1 MRKRAREEVE
11 TVPAIHMDALQ
22 GVAIDEDGEAV
33 AAHLPTLSSVN
44 STGATKPSF
53 HHYHRHDRMSTW
65 SQTTTGAS
73 FLVRHQ
79 EDIIFSTESNLR
91 RVACADTLYMDGTF
105 EVCPSIIY
113 QIFTIHIF
121 ENGQQFPMVYCLLP
135 GKTREI
141 DNRTFT
147 LLRKHC
153 RMLTLISILNTS
165 CQTLNWH

>member
-11 TVPAIHMDALQ
+11 TVPATYMDALQ
-22 GVAIDEDGEAV
+22 GVAIDEDSEAV
-33 AAHLPTLSSVN
+33 AAHLPTLSSMK
-44 STGATKPSF
+44 SALYRSHKTKFSPLPQT
-53 HHYHRHDRMSTW
+53 RQDVILEGEW

-79 EDIIFSTESNLR
+79 EDIIIFATESNLR

-105 EVCPSIIY
+105 EVCPSIFY

-121 ENGQQFPMVYCLLP
+121 KNGQQFPMVYCLLP

-141 DNRTFT
+141 YIQPN
-147 LLRKHC
+147 LHIAKG
-153 RMLTLISILNTS
+153 SIAE
-165 CQTLNWH
+165 C